1 MCTVV
6 VKEPIDSY
14 YNVYHSDSVSDS
26 VTGLENLM
34 TIYSNF
40 MDPCK
45 REDTVVV
52 HTFPCEL
59 AAITF
64 VM

>member
-1 MCTVV
+1 MFTTVTQYV
-6 VKEPIDSY
+6 
-14 YNVYHSDSVSDS
+14 S

-40 MDPCK
+40 MDSCK

-59 AAITF
+59 VAAITF